1 MDTKPQTKKIVIAGA
16 GSIGCFIGGILAAN
30 KHDVHLLGRPR
41 IIDAIKSEGLSI
53 SDCDDNELSV
63 AADNIGLST
72 SAEVLKGADIIMLA
86 AKSSAT
92 EELAAQIKEYA
103 PQEAIVMSL
112 QNGVQNPS
120 ILRQLLPNHRI
131 VATMIPF
138 NVVQNAAAHFHRGT
152 AGREVFID
160 NSCPELSPILSCP
173 QLAYTVEP
181 ELEKLQWGK
190 LLINLNNALN
200 ALSDLPLLQQLEH
213 RQWRKLFARLI
224 EEGMQV
230 LTAEGVQAKPM
241 TPVSLKNFVRILR
254 LPNFLFRRVAA
265 KMLTIDA
272 EARSSMWEDLK
283 HRRLTEIDEFQ
294 GLIVKLAQK
303 HSISVPINQKVLQC
317 IRDSEKESTG
327 SPALNPKS
335 LLV

>member
-1 MDTKPQTKKIVIAGA
+1 MQNKSKTPKIVIAGA

-30 KHDVHLLGRPR
+30 HHDVQLLGRPR

-63 AADNIGLST
+63 TADKIGLST
-72 SAEVLKGADIIMLA
+72 SAEILKGADIIMLA

-92 EELAAQIKEYA
+92 EELAAQIKKHA
-103 PQEAIVMSL
+103 PQSAIVMSL
-112 QNGVQNPS
+112 QNGVQNPG

-160 NSCPELSPILSCP
+160 SSEPELSAILSCPELG
-173 QLAYTVEP
+173 YVVEP

-200 ALSDLPLLQQLEH
+200 ALSDLPLLKQLEH
-213 RQWRKLFARLI
+213 RQWRKVFAHLI

-230 LTAEGVQAKPM
+230 LAAEGVQAKPM
-241 TPVSLKNFVRILR
+241 TPVSLKNFIRILR

-265 KMLTIDA
+265 KMLTIDE

-294 GLIVKLAQK
+294 GLIVKLAEK
-303 HSISVPINQKVLQC
+303 NSISVPINQRVLQC
-317 IRDSEKESTG
+317 IRDAEKKSAG
-327 SPALNPKS
+327 SPGLNPKF
-335 LLV
+335 LLA